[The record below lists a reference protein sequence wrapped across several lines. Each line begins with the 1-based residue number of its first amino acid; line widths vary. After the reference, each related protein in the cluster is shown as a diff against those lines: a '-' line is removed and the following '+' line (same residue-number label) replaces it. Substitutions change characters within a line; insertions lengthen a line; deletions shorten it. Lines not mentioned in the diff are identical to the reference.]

1 MPLKKLYKLCLFVVL
16 VTTLAA
22 CSATAQSGPT
32 PTPLPPLVS
41 YQSAIY
47 TVEKG
52 SIVSEVKVLGS
63 VVPTKQDDLFFRSS
77 GFVSRV
83 LVKVG
88 DVLKKGDLLA
98 EQQTSDALNQLQQA
112 QIDLAVAQAAL
123 VKDVAQAQHEVK
135 IAQLQVSLAALDATD
150 TRGQINLQIAQ
161 ENLAMAQISA
171 KQVSDPSSYDQQSV
185 ARSQLAVQRLQG
197 IVADEQIVAPYDCV
211 VMESRAKAGQSADAF
226 SVQFT
231 VGDPSQLV
239 VQVASTTD
247 LSTNLTVNS
256 QITLHPVADAPEG
269 YATTYLPSFLPI
281 SSSAASET
289 SSSSDSFYFAVPPE
303 ETGKLLVGRQVQLEV
318 VLGKKDNVLLL
329 PPAAIRNYRG
339 INYVIVLDGAKERRV
354 DLYSIG
360 LETTERWE
368 VNGPLNEGDKV
379 LGP

>member
-1 MPLKKLYKLCLFVVL
+1 MPLKKLYKLCLFTVL
-16 VTTLAA
+16 VTMLAA

-52 SIVSEVKVLGS
+52 SIVSEDKVLGT

-88 DVLKKGDLLA
+88 DVVKKGDLLA

-135 IAQLQVSLAALDATD
+135 IAQLQVALAALDATD
-150 TRGQINLQIAQ
+150 ARGQINLQIAQ
-161 ENLAMAQISA
+161 ENLAMAQITA

-197 IVADEQIVAPYDCV
+197 VVADEQIVAPYDCV
-211 VMESRAKAGQSADAF
+211 VMVARAQAGQSADAF

-239 VQVASTTD
+239 VQVASTSD
-247 LSTNLTVNS
+247 LSNSLTVNS
-256 QITLHPVADAPEG
+256 EITLHPVADAPEG

-281 SSSAASET
+281 ASTAASET
-289 SSSSDSFYFAVPPE
+289 ATSADSFYFAVPAE
-303 ETGKLLVGRQVQLEV
+303 ETGKLLVGRQVQLVV

-339 INYVIVLDGAKERRV
+339 INYVIVLDGVKERRV

-360 LETTERWE
+360 LETSERWE